1 MRYERKLS
9 DVLSSLYR
17 TMELDELADE
27 FEVKSVYRQVVG
39 DLISKLTM
47 EVRYDKGVLVVKYS
61 SAALKN
67 EIAYKKQDLIN
78 KINDS
83 MNRVVVRKLII
94 L

>member
-67 EIAYKKQDLIN
+67 EIAYKKQDLVN

>member
-9 DVLSSLYR
+9 DVLTSLYR
-17 TMELDELADE
+17 RMELDELAE
-27 FEVKSVYRQVVG
+27 EWEVKNIYNLVVG
-39 DLISKLTM
+39 DLISRLTT

-83 MNRVVVRKLII
+83 MNRIVVRKLII